1 MEGREMSEQNIVHN
15 IVPDDGSTLN
25 LPDLVS
31 NKKLIKYKRG
41 EMAFDSHDTMN
52 YFYFVMGGKI
62 KISQINPDTAKEQ
75 TISILTR
82 GDMFDTVT
90 LLDGNEHDYISTVLE
105 ESEVVEVPIEH
116 IRDLIENDKAFKSF
130 FFPYLA
136 KQMRQMEDLATD
148 ISLYDV
154 YNRLLRLIGRN
165 VDKTTSPSKLNL
177 IDNLSH
183 EELASLVGS
192 VRKVVNRNLQ
202 KLKDEGVIEL
212 SRKTIKLKNLQHLLE
227 KLKY

>member
-1 MEGREMSEQNIVHN
+1 MSNQEIIHSV
-15 IVPDDGSTLN
+15 ITDDEPALQ

-31 NKKLIKYKRG
+31 KKKLIKYEQG
-41 EMAFDSHDTMN
+41 EMAFDSYDTMN
-52 YFYFVMGGKI
+52 YFYFIMSGKI
-62 KISQINPDTAKEQ
+62 KISQINPETAKEQ

-82 GDMFDTVT
+82 GDMFDTIT
-90 LLDGNEHDYISTVLE
+90 LLDGQEHEYISTVIE
-105 ESEVVEVPIEH
+105 NSEVVQVPIGHVRE
-116 IRDLIENDKAFKSF
+116 LIHSDTKFKSF

-136 KQMRQMEDLATD
+136 KQMRESEELAVDL
-148 ISLYDV
+148 SLYDV

-165 VDKTTSPSKLNL
+165 VDTTNGITKLNL

-192 VRKVVNRNLQ
+192 VRKVVNRSLQ

-212 SRKTIKLKNLQHLLE
+212 SRKHIKLKNLKHLLD

>member
-1 MEGREMSEQNIVHN
+1 MSEQNVVHGIVK
-15 IVPDDGSTLN
+15 DEELTLN

-31 NKKLIKYKRG
+31 KKKLIKYQRG
-41 EMAFDSHDTMN
+41 EMAFDSYDTMN
-52 YFYFVMGGKI
+52 YFYFVMSGKI
-62 KISQINPDTAKEQ
+62 KISQINSKNAKEQ
-75 TISILTR
+75 TINILTR

-90 LLDGNEHDYISTVLE
+90 LLDGKEHDYISTVIE
-105 ESEVVEVPIEH
+105 ESEVVEVPIAHVRE
-116 IRDLIENDKAFKSF
+116 LIENDSAFKSF

-136 KQMRQMEDLATD
+136 KQMRQIEDLAVD
-148 ISLYDV
+148 LSLYDV

-165 VDKTTSPSKLNL
+165 IDKTKNVTKLNL

-202 KLKDEGVIEL
+202 KLKEEGVIEL
-212 SRKTIKLKNLQHLLE
+212 SRKHIKLKNLQDLLE

>member
-1 MEGREMSEQNIVHN
+1 MSDEQI
-15 IVPDDGSTLN
+15 IQSIIADDKPTLQ
-25 LPDLVS
+25 LPHLVS
-31 NKKLIKYKRG
+31 KKKLIKYRQG
-41 EMAFDSHDTMN
+41 SMAFDSHDTMN
-52 YFYFVMGGKI
+52 YFYFIMGGKI

-82 GDMFDTVT
+82 GDMFDTIT
-90 LLDGNEHDYISTVLE
+90 LLDGEEHEYISTVLE
-105 ESEVVEVPIEH
+105 DSEVVQVPIAH
-116 IRDLIENDKAFKSF
+116 VRDLIDNDTKFKSF

-136 KQMRQMEDLATD
+136 NQMRQTEELAVDL
-148 ISLYDV
+148 SLYDV

-165 VDKTTSPSKLNL
+165 VNRTSQGDSKLSV

-192 VRKVVNRNLQ
+192 VRKVVNRSLQ

-212 SRKTIKLKNLQHLLE
+212 SRKHIKLKNLKHLLD

>member
-1 MEGREMSEQNIVHN
+1 MSEQRVVRDIVQDEN
-15 IVPDDGSTLN
+15 TAPL
-25 LPDLVS
+25 LPDLIS
-31 NKKLIKYKRG
+31 KKKLINYKRG
-41 EMAFDSHDTMN
+41 EMAFDSQDTIKN
-52 YFYFVMGGKI
+52 FYFIMSGKI

-75 TISILTR
+75 TISILSR

-90 LLDGNEHDYISTVLE
+90 LLDGNEHEYISSILE
-105 ESEVVEVPIEH
+105 DSEVVEVPIEH
-116 IRDLIENDKAFKSF
+116 VRDLIESDSTFKSF

-154 YNRLLRLIGRN
+154 YNRLLRLIARN
-165 VDKTTSPSKLNL
+165 VDKTKSVTKLNL

-183 EELASLVGS
+183 EELANLVGS

-202 KLKDEGVIEL
+202 KLKDEGVVEL
-212 SRKTIKLKNLQHLLE
+212 SRKTIKLKNLQNLLE

>member
-1 MEGREMSEQNIVHN
+1 MSEQKIVRDL
-15 IVPDDGSTLN
+15 VKDEESLLN
-25 LPDLVS
+25 LPELVS
-31 NKKLIKYKRG
+31 NKKLIHYKRG
-41 EMAFDSHDTMN
+41 EMAFDGHDTMN
-52 YFYFVMGGKI
+52 YFYFIMRGKI
-62 KISQINPDTAKEQ
+62 KISQINPDSAKEQ

-82 GDMFDTVT
+82 GDMFDTIT
-90 LLDGNEHDYISTVLE
+90 LLDGHKHEYISTVLE
-105 ESEVVEVPIEH
+105 DSEVVEVPIEH
-116 IRDLIENDKAFKSF
+116 VRELIENDSSFKRF
-130 FFPYLA
+130 FFPYVA

-148 ISLYDV
+148 LSLYDV
-154 YNRLLRLIGRN
+154 YNRLLRLIARS
-165 VDKTTSPSKLNL
+165 VDKTKNATKLNL

-183 EELASLVGS
+183 EEIASLIGS

>member
-1 MEGREMSEQNIVHN
+1 MSEEQIVQS
-15 IVPDDGSTLN
+15 IVTDDEPTLQ

-31 NKKLIKYKRG
+31 KKKLIKYEQG
-41 EMAFDSHDTMN
+41 DMAFDSHDTMK
-52 YFYFVMGGKI
+52 YFYFIMGGKI

-82 GDMFDTVT
+82 GDMFDTIT
-90 LLDGNEHDYISTVLE
+90 LLDAEEHEYISTVLE
-105 ESEVVEVPIEH
+105 ESEVVQVPIAH
-116 IRDLIENDKAFKSF
+116 VRDLIDNDTKFKSF

-136 KQMRQMEDLATD
+136 NQMRKTEQLAVDL
-148 ISLYDV
+148 SLYDV

-165 VDKTTSPSKLNL
+165 VDGSSQNGSKLNL

-192 VRKVVNRNLQ
+192 VRKVVNRSLQ

-212 SRKTIKLKNLQHLLE
+212 SRKHIKLKNLKNLLD
-227 KLKY
+227 KL